1 MALSMAALV
10 LSRAGSVDL
19 LGISRHVATSDMV
32 RLLTL
37 PSVVFPVAGSGV
49 TGTTEPTAVPI
60 LLVSKAREFLAVP
73 SLALFTLA
81 KAMAVSNLLVPT
93 VAVIVSGLTGS
104 DVAESM
110 AIPSVVISGLAVLL
124 VAMALPSLSGSEA
137 IKSMT
142 IPGLV
147 VPTVVRFMAVPG
159 LIVPAVAKF
168 TVLPDLTVPTE
179 DKSLAVPSL
188 ISRAG
193 NSAPVSSWDV
203 FGVAKLIAKLGLLV
217 AIVAKCLA
225 ASVLVSIAVKFTAV
239 LALWRR
245 PRGLGIPL
253 ARGLP
258 FPGEALVG
266 MWSVTETRCP
276 WPNEPGSARTGAL
289 WANRDWKGKAR

>member
-1 MALSMAALV
+1 MAPSVAALV
-10 LSRAGSVDL
+10 WSRAGSVDL
-19 LGISRHVATSDMV
+19 IGISRHVATSDMV

-49 TGTTEPTAVPI
+49 TGTTEPRAVPI
-60 LLVSKAREFLAVP
+60 LLVSKAREFIAVP
-73 SLALFTLA
+73 SLDLFTLA
-81 KAMAVSNLLVPT
+81 KAMAVSNLVVPT
-93 VAVIVSGLTGS
+93 VAVIVSSLTGS

-110 AIPSVVISGLAVLL
+110 AVPFVVISGLAVLL
-124 VAMALPSLSGSEA
+124 VAMALPSFSGSEA

-168 TVLPDLTVPTE
+168 VVLPDLTVPTE

-188 ISRAG
+188 ISTAG
-193 NSAPVSSWDV
+193 NSVPVSSPDV

-225 ASVLVSIAVKFTAV
+225 VSVLVSIAVKFTAA

-266 MWSVTETRCP
+266 VTETRCP
-276 WPNEPGSARTGAL
+276 WLTELDSARTGAL